1 LDPRLA
7 IAVAAA
13 AIVRSL
19 CWLLALAIGSRDGA
33 WWKLIIVVTVLVLV
47 LGAAG
52 VGAWWFI
59 AGGGARLLDHG
70 LDGDAGPVISPA
82 G

>member
-1 LDPRLA
+1 
-7 IAVAAA
+7 VAAA

-52 VGAWWFI
+52 VGGMNNATRRVLPVASRRAY
-59 AGGGARLLDHG
+59 AGRRPLVGTR
-70 LDGDAGPVISPA
+70 
-82 G
+82 